1 MSRPCWSTS
10 KIPSAA
16 AVVAAFG
23 ALAMGCAGSPESPET
38 VGQVIQPIIHGE
50 ASGTEHDAVVV
61 LTNFRDGLRRN
72 LCSATLVAPNMII
85 TARHCVSD
93 TESSSACTDQ
103 GTALTGAGV
112 KADRP
117 PENLVV
123 FVGKNGVVPDTEVE
137 ENGTA
142 RGAKIVV
149 GDSKTIC
156 NADIA
161 FLILDRKVDAPIA
174 PIRLAPPSPDEKVS
188 AVGWGVD
195 ETGKL
200 PPQREVRRDIP
211 LIGIGPGLYPENPNF
226 GYGDSEFMIG
236 ESACSGD
243 SGGPALSKAGAVVG
257 VASRAGNGKPRDP
270 NNYASTCMGPTAHA
284 VYTHLG
290 AHKDLVLRAFQE
302 AGEPMWLEGEP
313 DPRAPKPQANESLPD
328 EAGENTKKT
337 AQEELPLP
345 DDDDAESSTPAA
357 GGCSVSSEPQKGA
370 VEYAAGVVALLATL
384 FGLRRRFGR
393 RKADEAMLADE
404 EDELHRPRMPSMP

>member
-1 MSRPCWSTS
+1 MSRPFRSTS
-10 KIPSAA
+10 KIPHAA
-16 AVVAAFG
+16 AIVAAFG
-23 ALAMGCAGSPESPET
+23 ALASGCAADPESHET
-38 VGQVIQPIIHGE
+38 VGQVIQPIIRGV

-72 LCSATLVAPNMII
+72 LCSATLVAPNMLI

-117 PENLVV
+117 PGNLVV
-123 FVGKNGVVPDTEVE
+123 FVGKNGIVPDTEVE
-137 ENGTA
+137 ANGTA
-142 RGAKIVV
+142 RGAKLVV
-149 GDSKTIC
+149 GNSTTVC

-174 PIRLAPPSPDEKVS
+174 PIRLAPPKSDEKVA

-200 PPQREVRRDIP
+200 PAQRKVRRDIP
-211 LIGIGPGLYPENPNF
+211 LIGVGPGVYPENPKF
-226 GYGDSEFMIG
+226 GYGDAEFMLG

-243 SGGPALSKAGAVVG
+243 SGGPALSRSGAVLG
-257 VASRAGNGKPRDP
+257 VASRAGNGQPRDP
-270 NNYASTCMGPTAHA
+270 NNYASTCVGPSSHA

-290 AHKDLVLRAFQE
+290 AHKDLVIRAFEE

-313 DPRAPKPQANESLPD
+313 DPRAPKPQAESPAATD
-328 EAGENTKKT
+328 DPSENTKRT
-337 AQEELPLP
+337 AQEDLPLP
-345 DDDDAESSTPAA
+345 DDAPADGAAAPAA
-357 GGCSVSSEPQKGA
+357 GGCSISSEPQKGA
-370 VEYAAGVVALLATL
+370 VEYAAGLVALLATL
-384 FGLRRRFGR
+384 VGLRRRFR
-393 RKADEAMLADE
+393 RKDDGTVRP
-404 EDELHRPRMPSMP
+404 DLHRARMPSMP